1 MSTTS
6 LRDARVGTRLATA
19 FGLIGL
25 LLIGGVGVGL
35 WGDSVQTS
43 STNAIVASSKTRA
56 DVMAV
61 KFSAAEFS
69 GWQSAYAMEA
79 LSTAGEGGVDDAIGA
94 RKSFLDSVATFRD
107 AYDAVQHDHLAKDEK
122 AMLAELKVSFDQ
134 FMEVDGRIIE
144 GYRKATDAFDSA
156 STVLVLGISRG
167 HSDKIA
173 AAADNL
179 DALVKKDIDHS
190 QSDADSAASRTQKI
204 ALVAGAVALAMAAAL
219 AILITRSITGPL
231 KDTVR
236 VLRKVADGDLTP
248 RVQVQSRDEVG
259 EMGIALNH
267 TLDRVSETLDGIVH
281 GSSSLSSS
289 SEELSAVSQQMSGA
303 AEETAAQ
310 SATVSAAAEQVSQNV
325 QAVAA
330 GAEELGASIQEIAK
344 HTGEA
349 ARVATEAVTVAKA
362 TDEMMTKLGVSSAEI
377 SEVTRVITSIAEQTN
392 LLALNATIEAARAGE
407 AGKGFAVVAAEVKDL
422 ARKTARSSDEIG
434 RKVDGIQAD
443 TQQAVAAIAR
453 ITTIVNQINDIQ
465 TVVAASVEEQ
475 TATTSEISRSVQ
487 DAAAGSSE
495 IARTITNVAEVA
507 QSTTQGAAE
516 THRSAEDLARLAGE
530 LLTLVSHFKLA
541 DDADEHVSPFPTQD
555 AERHSSPFDSDE
567 DSIVRQAVLASARS

>member
-1 MSTTS
+1 MITA
-6 LRDARVGTRLATA
+6 LRNARVGTRLATA

-25 LLIGGVGVGL
+25 LLVGGVGVGL
-35 WGDSVQTS
+35 WGDSVQERS
-43 STNAIVASSKTRA
+43 ARAIEASSKTRQ
-56 DVMAV
+56 DVMKV
-61 KFSAAEFS
+61 KFGAAQLN
-69 GWQSAYAMEA
+69 GWQSAYALEA
-79 LSTAGEGGVDDAIGA
+79 LGSGDGGVDDAIGA
-94 RKSFLDSVATFRD
+94 RESFLASVATFRAALEDVEKD
-107 AYDAVQHDHLAKDEK
+107 ALSNEEQ
-122 AMLAELKVSFDQ
+122 AELAALVQSFD
-134 FMEVDGRIIE
+134 EYTSIDERVIDGFRSFTPANDAAS
-144 GYRKATDAFDSA
+144 AT
-156 STVLVLGISRG
+156 LVLGISVTTFE
-167 HSDKIA
+167 KIA
-173 AAADNL
+173 EAADNL
-179 DALVKKDIDHS
+179 DALVSADIDRS
-190 QSDADSAASRTQKI
+190 EAAAQSAASRTRKI
-204 ALVAGAVALAMAAAL
+204 ALVAGALAVALASAL
-219 AILITRSITGPL
+219 ALLITRSITGPL

-236 VLRKVADGDLTP
+236 VLRRVAEGDLST
-248 RVQVQSRDEVG
+248 RVAVASKDEVG
-259 EMGIALNH
+259 QMGVAMNH
-267 TLDRVSETLDGIVH
+267 TLDRMSETLDGIAQ

-310 SATVSAAAEQVSQNV
+310 SATVSAAAEQVSHNV

-349 ARVATEAVTVAKA
+349 ARVATEAVSVAQA
-362 TDEMMTKLGVSSAEI
+362 ADEMMTKLGISSAEI

-443 TQQAVAAIAR
+443 TQHAVAAIAR
-453 ITTIVNQINDIQ
+453 ITSIINQINDIQ

-475 TATTSEISRSVQ
+475 TATTSEIGRSVQ
-487 DAAAGSSE
+487 EAAAGSLE

-507 QSTTQGAAE
+507 QSTTQGAVE

-541 DDADEHVSPFPTQD
+541 GHTEPVAPVGSNDEPTS
-555 AERHSSPFDSDE
+555 HSNGHNPLDE
-567 DSIVRQAVLASARS
+567 DSVVRHAVLASAGS